1 MKSPSL
7 SMRIILPTIVLSTI
21 VTLALSAA
29 VFALAYNRALQHEK
43 QHFSEYVQMKA
54 GEERRLFND
63 ISSRNSVA
71 ASELKRQISR
81 LSDGEAERRFDRYFP
96 LQPDGTRRSID
107 ALYVGG
113 LSDGAAEIYGTAAF
127 IPNGRQVPL
136 DEKKLLV
143 AAAAVVFDLGRAGM
157 GYADNLYFFTPR
169 GSLVIFAP
177 RRPDRLMF
185 YRHTAPPSFSIA
197 AEELFQITLGKVNPG
212 RVFRCTGLRRLVSD
226 PDGKRLSTGCAT
238 PVDLAG
244 QHVGA
249 FGSTALLDGYL
260 NSLVNDSQPG
270 SSNILVTGDGKLVA
284 HPGIRTPGEATPKAI
299 AKYERQ
305 LDLAGLM
312 TVIRAQGASTGVVE
326 TAARSDIVAYGRID
340 GPGWYFLILSPKA
353 ELTAATLKS
362 TVLILVIALIAIG
375 AQALAISWFLMREVV
390 RPLETLASSGLET
403 DDHRLEEATI
413 RDDEIGE
420 LARSLAFE
428 RRANLEIHQTLER
441 RVKERTLDLEDANAE
456 KSRFLANMSHE
467 LRTPL
472 NGVVAVVDLLVARLT
487 DPVGLEYA
495 GIIRSSAQ
503 LLERV
508 VSDILDFSKIEAGQ
522 IDLDTR
528 PFELGELVA
537 SVIKPFELSAH
548 QKGLALEVKVADAV
562 SGAFE
567 GDELRLSQILVN
579 LMSNALKFTHQ
590 GQIELRVVKCPEGVR
605 FTVTDS
611 GVGFD
616 QEAQQRL
623 FSRFMQ
629 ADSSVTRQ
637 YGGSGLGLA
646 ICAELAGLMGGTITA
661 RSQVGVGSAFE
672 LTLPLRPV
680 VLLDAPALPSPA
692 SLPQTPILRVLLAE
706 DNPTNQRVVGLILGA
721 AGISLCT
728 VDNGREAVVAYSDQP
743 FDVILMDMQMPEMD
757 GLEAMRRIR
766 ALEASS
772 GVKRTP
778 IICVSANALPEHVEA
793 ARLAGADSHLAKP
806 FRAQALLEALSLQMT
821 QAALLKDPASA
832 ALS

>member
-1 MKSPSL
+1 
-7 SMRIILPTIVLSTI
+7 
-21 VTLALSAA
+21 
-29 VFALAYNRALQHEK
+29 
-43 QHFSEYVQMKA
+43 
-54 GEERRLFND
+54 
-63 ISSRNSVA
+63 
-71 ASELKRQISR
+71 
-81 LSDGEAERRFDRYFP
+81 
-96 LQPDGTRRSID
+96 
-107 ALYVGG
+107 
-113 LSDGAAEIYGTAAF
+113 
-127 IPNGRQVPL
+127 
-136 DEKKLLV
+136 
-143 AAAAVVFDLGRAGM
+143 
-157 GYADNLYFFTPR
+157 
-169 GSLVIFAP
+169 
-177 RRPDRLMF
+177 
-185 YRHTAPPSFSIA
+185 
-197 AEELFQITLGKVNPG
+197 
-212 RVFRCTGLRRLVSD
+212 
-226 PDGKRLSTGCAT
+226 
-238 PVDLAG
+238 
-244 QHVGA
+244 
-249 FGSTALLDGYL
+249 
-260 NSLVNDSQPG
+260 
-270 SSNILVTGDGKLVA
+270 
-284 HPGIRTPGEATPKAI
+284 
-299 AKYERQ
+299 
-305 LDLAGLM
+305 
-312 TVIRAQGASTGVVE
+312 
-326 TAARSDIVAYGRID
+326 
-340 GPGWYFLILSPKA
+340 
-353 ELTAATLKS
+353 
-362 TVLILVIALIAIG
+362 
-375 AQALAISWFLMREVV
+375 
-390 RPLETLASSGLET
+390 
-403 DDHRLEEATI
+403 
-413 RDDEIGE
+413 
-420 LARSLAFE
+420 
-428 RRANLEIHQTLER
+428 
-441 RVKERTLDLEDANAE
+441 
-456 KSRFLANMSHE
+456 MSHE

-522 IDLDTR
+522 IDLDIR
-528 PFELGELVA
+528 PFELGVLVA

-548 QKGLALEVKVADAV
+548 QKGLALEVTVADAV

-579 LMSNALKFTHQ
+579 LMSNALKFTDE
-590 GQIELRVVKCPEGVR
+590 GQIELKVVKCPEGVR

-616 QEAQQRL
+616 QEAQKRL

-646 ICAELAGLMGGTITA
+646 ICAELAGLMGGAITA

-672 LTLPLRPV
+672 LTLPLRSV

-692 SLPQTPILRVLLAE
+692 SLPQTPVLRVLLAE

-757 GLEAMRRIR
+757 GLEAMGRIR

-806 FRAQALLEALSLQMT
+806 FRAQALLEALSLQMI
-821 QAALLKDPASA
+821 QAAPVTDPASA

>member
-7 SMRIILPTIVLSTI
+7 SMRIILPTIVLSTL

-29 VFALAYNRALQHEK
+29 VFGLAYNRALLHEK

-63 ISSRNSVA
+63 ISSRNSLA
-71 ASELKRQISR
+71 AAELKLQMSR
-81 LSDGEAERRFDRYFP
+81 LSDAEVERRFNRYFP
-96 LQPDGTRRSID
+96 LLPDGTRRSVD
-107 ALYVGG
+107 ALYAGG
-113 LSDGAAEIYGTAAF
+113 LTDGAAEIYGTAAF

-143 AAAAVVFDLGRAGM
+143 AAIAVVFDLGRAGM
-157 GYADNLYFFTPR
+157 GYADNLYFFTPQ

-177 RRPDRLMF
+177 SRADKLMF
-185 YRHTAPPSFSIA
+185 YRHTAPASFSISV
-197 AEELFQITLGKVNPG
+197 EELFQIALPNVNPG
-212 RVFRCTGLRRLVSD
+212 RLFRCTGLKRLVSD
-226 PDGKRLSTGCAT
+226 RDGKRLSTGCAT
-238 PVDLAG
+238 PVDLDG
-244 QHVGA
+244 RYVGA
-249 FGSTALLDGYL
+249 FGSTALMDGYL
-260 NSLVNDSQPG
+260 HNLVDDDQRG
-270 SSNILVTGDGKLVA
+270 SSNIIVTGDGKLVA
-284 HPGIRTPGEATPKAI
+284 HPGIRTPGEATPAAI

-305 LDLAGLM
+305 LDLGGLM
-312 TVIRAQGASTGVVE
+312 TLIRAEGASTGVVE
-326 TAARSDIVAYGRID
+326 TTKRSDIVAYGRID
-340 GPGWYFLILSPKA
+340 GPDWYFLILSPKA
-353 ELTAATLKS
+353 ELTATTLKS
-362 TVLILVIALIAIG
+362 TVLILLIALIAIG

-390 RPLETLASSGLET
+390 RPIESLASSGPQT
-403 DDHRLEEATI
+403 DDHRLAEATI

-428 RRANLEIHQTLER
+428 RRANQEIHQTLER
-441 RVKERTLDLEDANAE
+441 RVKERTLDLEEANAE

-522 IDLDTR
+522 IDLDIR

-537 SVIKPFELSAH
+537 SVIKPFELSAR
-548 QKGLALEVKVADAV
+548 QKGLTLEVEVAGAV

-579 LMSNALKFTHQ
+579 LMSNALKFTVE
-590 GQIELRVVKCPEGVR
+590 GQIALRVVKCPEGVR
-605 FTVTDS
+605 FTVSDT
-611 GVGFD
+611 GIGFD
-616 QEAQQRL
+616 QEARSRL

-629 ADSSVTRQ
+629 ADSSVTRE
-637 YGGSGLGLA
+637 YGGTGLGLA

-661 RSQVGVGSAFE
+661 RSEVGVGSTFD

-680 VLLDAPALPSPA
+680 VLLDAPNLPSPS
-692 SLPQTPILRVLLAE
+692 SLPEAPVLRVLLAE

-721 AGISLCT
+721 AGISLCI
-728 VDNGREAVVAYSDQP
+728 VANGREAIAAYRDQT
-743 FDVILMDMQMPEMD
+743 FDIILMDMQMPEVD
-757 GLEAMRRIR
+757 GLEAMRVIR
-766 ALEASS
+766 ALEASL
-772 GVKRTP
+772 GTKRTP

-793 ARLAGADSHLAKP
+793 ARQAGADSHLAKP
-806 FRAQALLEALSLQMT
+806 FRAQALLEALSLQMNPDVPL
-821 QAALLKDPASA
+821 ADPASA